1 MTENAKQDT
10 APVLDIRGLSIRLPA
25 GGDRALA
32 VTEASLTLHA
42 GQTLCVVGESGS
54 GKSMIANAVMGL
66 LPRPHVE
73 PVAGDILLDGQNLLT
88 LGEPEL
94 RRLRGQQIAMI
105 FQEPMTA
112 LNPVM
117 RIGEQLAEVFD
128 AHLNLGAAEKRQRIV
143 AALADVGL
151 PDPDLIYDSFPFR
164 LSGGQ
169 RQRVMI
175 ACAMILQP
183 RLLIADEP
191 TTALDVTT
199 QAQILTLI
207 RDLQRKCGMA
217 VLFITHDFGV
227 VSEIA
232 DQVVVM
238 QTGQV
243 VEAGPAASVLGAPQ
257 HPYTRKLLAA
267 IPGGKIRQPQPDAAN
282 AEYHRILHVQ
292 DLCKTYRTGGSL
304 FRRGREVPAARN
316 INLELMRGQT
326 LGLVGE
332 SGSGKST
339 LGRCI
344 TGLASFDSG
353 RIVFNGRNLPQGG
366 SLVQRSGGKIQMVFQ
381 DPYASLNPR
390 HRIGAA
396 IASGPIAQGVPRA
409 EAMARTLSLLAL
421 VGLGP
426 EAADRYPHEFSGGQ
440 RQRIGIARALAMQ
453 PALLVADEPV
463 SALDV
468 SVQAQVLELFA
479 KVREEFKLAMV
490 FITHDLRVAA
500 QMCDQIAVMQRGEV
514 VEYGDTARVL
524 GDPQNAY
531 TRKLIDAIPKLS
543 REAHPVQAAPDAS
556 HAVHCHGSAW
566 EAGSEAYAPP
576 APAMAARAGGYA

>member
-1 MTENAKQDT
+1 MNANANAIDT
-10 APVLDIRGLSIRLPA
+10 APVLDIRHLSIRLPE

-32 VTEASLTLHA
+32 VTDASLTLHP

-73 PVAGDILLDGQNLLT
+73 PVAGQILFDGRDLLR
-88 LGEPEL
+88 LGESEL
-94 RRLRGQQIAMI
+94 RELRGQKIAMV

-117 RIGEQLAEVFD
+117 RIGDQIAEVFD
-128 AHLNLGAAEKRQRIV
+128 AHLRLGAAEKRQRIV

-151 PDPDLIYDSFPFR
+151 PDPELIHDSFPFR

-175 ACAMILQP
+175 ACTMALQP

-199 QAQILTLI
+199 QAQILALI
-207 RDLQRKCGMA
+207 RDLQQKRGMA

-232 DQVVVM
+232 DHVVVM
-238 QTGQV
+238 QTGSV

-267 IPGGKIRQPQPDAAN
+267 IPNGQVRPPQAEP
-282 AEYHRILHVQ
+282 EYHRVLQVQ

-304 FRRGREVPAARN
+304 FKRGREVQAARD
-316 INLELMRGQT
+316 INLELLRGQT

-344 TGLASFDSG
+344 AGLAPFDSG
-353 RIVFNGRNLPQGG
+353 RIVFNGRNLPQGAG
-366 SLVQRSGGKIQMVFQ
+366 LMQRSGGKIQMVFQ

-396 IASGPIAQGVPRA
+396 IASGPIAQGVSRA
-409 EAMARTLSLLAL
+409 EAMARTLSLLKL

-426 EAADRYPHEFSGGQ
+426 EAAERYPHEFSGGQ

-453 PALLVADEPV
+453 PELLVADEPV

-479 KVREEFKLAMV
+479 RVRKEFRLAMV

-500 QMCDQIAVMQRGEV
+500 QMCDQIAVMQRGQV

-524 GDPQNAY
+524 GAPEHAY
-531 TRKLIDAIPKLS
+531 TRKLIEAIPKLA
-543 REAHPVQAAPDAS
+543 REPLPAGDAGDARDCVGRPASTAPIAAQPE
-556 HAVHCHGSAW
+556 GLMP
-566 EAGSEAYAPP
+566 AGPSL
-576 APAMAARAGGYA
+576 AARAGGYA

>member
-1 MTENAKQDT
+1 MTVNAKQDI
-10 APVLDIRGLSIRLPA
+10 APVLDIRGLSIRLPD

-32 VTEASLTLHA
+32 VTDASLTLHA

-73 PVAGDILLDGQNLLT
+73 PVAGEILLDGQDLLK
-88 LGEPEL
+88 LDESAL
-94 RRLRGQQIAMI
+94 RDLRGQQIAMV

-128 AHLNLGAAEKRQRIV
+128 AHLHLGAAEKRQRIV

-151 PDPDLIYDSFPFR
+151 PEPELIYDSFPFR

-199 QAQILTLI
+199 QAQILALI
-207 RDLQRKCGMA
+207 RDLQRKRGMA

-267 IPGGKIRQPQPDAAN
+267 IPGGEARQPQADA
-282 AEYHRILHVQ
+282 EFHRVLQVQ

-304 FRRGREVPAARN
+304 FRRGREVQAARD
-316 INLELMRGQT
+316 INVDLLRGQT

-344 TGLASFDSG
+344 AGLSPFDSG
-353 RIVFNGRNLPQGG
+353 RIVFNGRNLPQGE
-366 SLVQRSGGKIQMVFQ
+366 SLMKRSGGKIQMVFQ

-409 EAMARTLSLLAL
+409 EAMARMLSLLSL

-453 PALLVADEPV
+453 PELLVADEPV

-479 KVREEFKLAMV
+479 RVREEFKLAMV

-500 QMCDQIAVMQRGEV
+500 QMCDQIAVMQRGQI

-524 GDPQNAY
+524 GDPQHAY

-543 REAHPVQAAPDAS
+543 REPKADDIARDAAGHVGRHDA
-556 HAVHCHGSAW
+556 ARVAPND
-566 EAGSEAYAPP
+566 AFAPP
-576 APAMAARAGGYA
+576 SPALAARAGGYA